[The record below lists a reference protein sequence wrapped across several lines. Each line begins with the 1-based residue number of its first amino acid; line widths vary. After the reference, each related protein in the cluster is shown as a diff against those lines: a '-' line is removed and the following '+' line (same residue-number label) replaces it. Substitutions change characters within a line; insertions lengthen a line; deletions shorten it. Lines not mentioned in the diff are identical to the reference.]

1 MLFFFD
7 SNRLTWKT
15 RGIVAMITW
24 KSMMEAIVPR
34 RSLEKYVG
42 RNRKCP
48 RAYLCPAEIGCLSSS
63 ERI

>member
-1 MLFFFD
+1 
-7 SNRLTWKT
+7 
-15 RGIVAMITW
+15 MITW

-34 RSLEKYVG
+34 QSLEKYVG